1 MYRVSSHLVF
11 TGSEQ
16 VGQVLH
22 LESSSI
28 GLVASATQFRGI
40 ASPVVLEPHQ
50 GWFED
55 VLLADFVHRL
65 LRHLLEPLQL
75 LFKAEDFTLHD
86 RHRLDRVV
94 DTNKREARVSAY
106 FVFVPRLLI
115 LLPFSL
121 CL

>member
-16 VGQVLH
+16 VGQVLQ
-22 LESSSI
+22 LESSGI

-55 VLLADFVHRL
+55 VLLANFVHSL
-65 LRHLLEPLQL
+65 L
-75 LFKAEDFTLHD
+75 
-86 RHRLDRVV
+86 
-94 DTNKREARVSAY
+94 
-106 FVFVPRLLI
+106 
-115 LLPFSL
+115 
-121 CL
+121 